1 MAIIAN
7 TTVISGGRTYK
18 AGQTINGLSTIDK
31 EWMAC
36 AGYITEK
43 VNRREE
49 KQAVDTKEHAD
60 EL

>member
-1 MAIIAN
+1 MAMIAN

-18 AGQTINGLSTIDK
+18 AGQTITGLSAIDK
-31 EWMAC
+31 AWMAR

-49 KQAVDTKEHAD
+49 KQAADAKEQAD